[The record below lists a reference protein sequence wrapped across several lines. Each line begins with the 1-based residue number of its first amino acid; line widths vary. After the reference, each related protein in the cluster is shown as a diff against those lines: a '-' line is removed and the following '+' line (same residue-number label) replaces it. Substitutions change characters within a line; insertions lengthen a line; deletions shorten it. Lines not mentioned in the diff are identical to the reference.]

1 VKEMFKKMHNIETAF
16 QYIRSISLV
25 VITGIISLC
34 GFIIYQSYKLANHTQ
49 EKIYVLVN
57 GKALEA
63 YASERKDNIHV
74 EARDHIK
81 MFVTYFFTL
90 SPDDKAI
97 EENITKA
104 LYLADGTAKVQY
116 DNLKESNYY
125 ANIISGNV
133 NQTVKVDSIIVNTNQ
148 IPFYFRCYATQ
159 VLTRPTSI
167 VTRNL
172 ITQGYLRNV
181 ERSENNSHGLLIERW
196 NIIENKD
203 LTITNR

>member
-1 VKEMFKKMHNIETAF
+1 MFKKMQNIETAF

-25 VITGIISLC
+25 VVSGIIALC
-34 GFIIYQSYKLANHTQ
+34 GFVIFQSYKLANHTQ

-63 YASERKDNIHV
+63 YASERKDNIQV
-74 EARDHIK
+74 EAKDHIK

-90 SPDDKAI
+90 SPDDRAI

-104 LYLADGTAKVQY
+104 LYLADGTAKSQY

-125 ANIISGNV
+125 ASIISGNV
-133 NQTVKVDSIIVNTNQ
+133 NQTIKVDSIKVDINQ
-148 IPFYFRCYATQ
+148 YPFYFKCYATQ
-159 VLTRPTSI
+159 LLTRPTSI

-172 ITQGYLRNV
+172 TTQGYLRNV

-203 LTITNR
+203 LNIRNR

>member
-1 VKEMFKKMHNIETAF
+1 MFKKMQNIETAF

-25 VITGIISLC
+25 VITGIIALC
-34 GFIIYQSYKLANHTQ
+34 GFVIYQSYKLANHTQ

-63 YASERKDNIHV
+63 YASERKDNILV
-74 EARDHIK
+74 EAKDHIK

-90 SPDDKAI
+90 SPDDRAI

-104 LYLADGTAKVQY
+104 LYLADGTAKSQY

-125 ANIISGNV
+125 ASVISGNV
-133 NQTVKVDSIIVNTNQ
+133 NQTIKVDSVKVDTNQ
-148 IPFYFRCYATQ
+148 YPFYFTCYATQ
-159 VLTRPTSI
+159 LLTRPTSI

-203 LTITNR
+203 LTIKNR